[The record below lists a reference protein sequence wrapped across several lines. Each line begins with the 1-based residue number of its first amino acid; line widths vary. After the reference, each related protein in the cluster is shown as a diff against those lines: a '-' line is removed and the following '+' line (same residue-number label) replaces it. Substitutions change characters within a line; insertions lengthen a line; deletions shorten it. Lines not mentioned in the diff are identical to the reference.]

1 MKYKLWL
8 VLMLF
13 SLTLISCSSDDDP
26 TGNESS
32 QTEETRYYVKYE
44 AYMPLGFS
52 GVSSSRKITY
62 TTEKGEQTISIP
74 TANWE
79 GTYGPLK
86 KNTKVYLKVEAESGG
101 IRTDAEYYVR
111 LSVSRGKEPFVIKGE
126 QRLKET
132 SKLYTEYTI
141 DF

>member
-8 VLMLF
+8 VLILS
-13 SLTLISCSSDDDP
+13 SLALISCSSGDDP
-26 TGNESS
+26 TRNENP

-52 GVSSSRKITY
+52 SQITSRKITY
-62 TTEKGEQTISIP
+62 TTEKGEQNISTS

-79 GTYGPLK
+79 GTYGPFK

-111 LSVSRGKEPFVIKGE
+111 LYVSREKEPFVIKGE

-132 SKLYTEYTI
+132 SQLYTEYTI